1 MNNAVCKFQLGKF
14 SCQVIDDGL
23 IKVPVDRTMG
33 LKGLF
38 IRTGDHNVLI
48 DTGEGN
54 GTTTI
59 AGKLLENLRQAGIR
73 TTEIDT
79 VILTHGH
86 SDHIGGC
93 ADDQG
98 QPLFPNARYIMH
110 EIEWN
115 YWMARLNLK
124 SSEESSNEHVEQRD
138 IVSGRKNLL
147 SIKEYFDIVK
157 GEPEVV
163 PGIKFIL
170 APGHTPGNVVAV
182 ISSGQKQLMC
192 IGDILHEA
200 AEFTTPGLWAR
211 ADYNVEEAAKT
222 RDRILSIAVESHA
235 LVFINH
241 FPFPGLGYIVK
252 KDHVL
257 DWEPFENR

>member
-1 MNNAVCKFQLGKF
+1 MDNAICKFQLGKF
-14 SCQVIDDGL
+14 NCQVIDDGL

-48 DTGEGN
+48 DTGEGA
-54 GTTTI
+54 GTTPI
-59 AGKLLENLRQAGIR
+59 AGKLLENLGKAGIR
-73 TTEIDT
+73 TTEIDR
-79 VILTHGH
+79 VLLTHGH

-93 ADDQG
+93 ADDKG

-110 EIEWN
+110 EKEWN
-115 YWMARLNLK
+115 YWMPLLNLK
-124 SSEESSNEHVEQRD
+124 STEESSHKHIEHRD

-147 SIKEYFDIVK
+147 PIKEYFDIVK
-157 GEPEVV
+157 GESEVV
-163 PGIKFIL
+163 PGIKLIL
-170 APGHTPGNVVAV
+170 APGHTPGYVVV
-182 ISSGQKQLMC
+182 IISSGQKQLIC
-192 IGDILHEA
+192 VGDILHET

-211 ADYNVEEAAKT
+211 GDLNVEEAAKT
-222 RDRILSIAVESHA
+222 RDRILAIAVESHA

-252 KDHVL
+252 KGKVL
-257 DWEPFENR
+257 DWEPFQNG